1 MKIKKSLVIGLLIM
15 MLMPLRANAFS
26 WGDFFRAL
34 FGLGTTE
41 TTAADMVTIT
51 KDANATLTDLEK
63 QSVTLD
69 KETQTAFISLV
80 STISSKD
87 DAATIK
93 SNLEKANALTDT
105 AKRNTAVNK
114 VYSDYATTLNNN
126 KVELLVIFRL
136 LTESEKATLTSA
148 IKTLSTKAE
157 SYSNLAKKCNET
169 YKNVTNKT
177 SYTDDRE
184 SILKKIS
191 EYSAVYTTKA
201 TVIGTLATEAKIFA
215 KLGGIKI

>member
-1 MKIKKSLVIGLLIM
+1 MKIKKSLIICLLIM

-34 FGLGTTE
+34 FGLGSTT
-41 TTAADMVTIT
+41 TTTTDMTSIT
-51 KDANATLTDLEK
+51 KEVNSSLSDYEK

-69 KETQTAFISLV
+69 KETQSAFITLV
-80 STISSKD
+80 STISSKE

-93 SNLEKANALTDT
+93 SNLDKANALTDKE
-105 AKRNTAVNK
+105 KRNTAVNK

-126 KVELLVIFRL
+126 KLELLVIFRL
-136 LTESEKATLTSA
+136 LTESEKSTLTSS

-169 YKNVTNKT
+169 YKNVMNKT
-177 SYTDDRE
+177 SYTDDRDAT
-184 SILKKIS
+184 LKQIS
-191 EYSAVYTTKA
+191 EAATVYTAKA
-201 TVIGTLATEAKIFA
+201 TVIGALATEAKIFA

>member
-1 MKIKKSLVIGLLIM
+1 MKIKKSLVICLLIM
-15 MLMPLRANAFS
+15 MLMPMRANAFS

-41 TTAADMVTIT
+41 TTTADMATIT
-51 KDANATLTDLEK
+51 KDATATLSDLEK

-87 DAATIK
+87 DAVTIK
-93 SNLEKANALTDT
+93 SNLEKANALTDA
-105 AKRNTAVNK
+105 AKRNSAINK

-136 LTESEKATLTSA
+136 LTESEKTTLTSA
-148 IKTLSTKAE
+148 IKTLSAKGEA
-157 SYSNLAKKCNET
+157 YSNLAKKCNDT
-169 YKNVTNKT
+169 YKNIMNKT
-177 SYTDDRE
+177 SYKDDRE
-184 SILKKIS
+184 STLKQVS
-191 EYSAVYTTKA
+191 DAAAMYTTKA
-201 TVIGTLATEAKIFA
+201 TVIKTLATEAKIFA